1 MNRLKVQIVMLPTDK
16 ATRLYLYTKDNSLTY
31 YHKPQQGGGNYPEVI
46 NQNLYILSDE
56 KIVEGEEGWKYCFN
70 TNTILPIRHCENG
83 LCKDCKK
90 IIATT
95 DESVT
100 IKYFSHYSQDLVKV
114 AVYKDK
120 GLPRPS
126 DAFLK
131 KYCEMNGSIEYAY
144 VELEGYK
151 INGMLDEATSWKLKV
166 APDNTISIRGLRE
179 NCTTLEMFDNMQY
192 YMEYCQAND
201 YVTPQDWIEKYK
213 HF

>member
-56 KIVEGEEGWKYCFN
+56 EIVPDIDWKIDLL
-70 TNTILPIRHCENG
+70 TNRISKAKSNYDGMQYI
-83 LCKDCKK
+83 KK
-90 IIATT
+90 IISST
-95 DESVT
+95 DEFL
-100 IKYFSHYSQDLVKV
+100 K
-114 AVYKDK
+114 
-120 GLPRPS
+120 LPRPS

-131 KYCEMNGSIEYAY
+131 KYCEMNGGIKYAY
-144 VELEGYK
+144 VEMEEVNTDYH
-151 INGMLDEATSWKLKV
+151 IFEDRLKV
-166 APDNTISIRGLRE
+166 ASDNTISIFPVRE
-179 NCTTLEMFDNMQY
+179 SSTLHEMYVNMQY
-192 YMEYCQAND
+192 YMEYCQTND